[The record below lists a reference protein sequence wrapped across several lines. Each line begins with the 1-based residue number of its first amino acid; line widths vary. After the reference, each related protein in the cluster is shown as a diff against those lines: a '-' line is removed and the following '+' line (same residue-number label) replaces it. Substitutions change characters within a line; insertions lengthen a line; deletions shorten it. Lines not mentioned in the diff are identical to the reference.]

1 MKKIVGII
9 AAVTMA
15 ASVFAVDLASMIQI
29 DGDLLKYNKD
39 DGLKALMA
47 KDYDPTG
54 DSDYVW
60 KMSASG
66 DKAGA
71 EIWYYTDDGKVAKD
85 AYLKNYKVWFSPI
98 DALKITIGNVGGQSI
113 AQPNFGWWAQS
124 IQNYDYGYQAEFTYD
139 ALYAKLALEPGASSY
154 WFDNSQKGL
163 AKIGGFWAEVKYN
176 FGSYG
181 TVQAIATRN
190 GTIGAHG
197 FSNWNKTPW
206 AFGIAYTNMPYGST
220 GYYAD
225 VVASFTS
232 KQVNKTD
239 DHKEIVLQG
248 VDSQFGG
255 QWMYNGI
262 GLRLTNLVQYRLEN
276 GYNIGKGNKETGIA
290 LGKGYLSYGFEFK
303 GSYAFDAVAPYIQI
317 DGYNITQKEL
327 KEDKCN
333 MEVRVGA
340 DFSIGAA
347 TMWAALSLPIRF
359 DEPYKFNFSVPCQI
373 TLNL

>member
-29 DGDLLKYNKD
+29 DGDLLKYNKK

-47 KDYDPTG
+47 KDYDPSG
-54 DSDYVW
+54 DSDYLW
-60 KMSASG
+60 KFSVSG

-71 EIWYYTDDGKVAKD
+71 EIWSWDIGGAVSSK
-85 AYLKNYKVWFSPI
+85 KVWFSPI

-139 ALYAKLALEPGASSY
+139 ALYAKLALEPGTSSY

-197 FSNWNKTPW
+197 FSNWAETPW

-225 VVASFTS
+225 VVASLTS

-276 GYNIGKGNKETGIA
+276 TYKTGIA
-290 LGKGYLSYGFEFK
+290 LGKGKLSYGFEFK
-303 GSYAFDAVAPYIQI
+303 GTYALDGFTPYIQI
-317 DGYNITQKEL
+317 DGYNILSKVADTN
-327 KEDKCN
+327 N
-333 MEVRVGA
+333 MDVTIGVETNVGA
-340 DFSIGAA
+340 ASMYAGFK
-347 TMWAALSLPIRF
+347 TPV
-359 DEPYKFNFSVPCQI
+359 NFTKYSFGFEIPCEI